1 MITLKDYDYE
11 YKVKN
16 NVYKYSNFFM
26 EGGKVIWRVLLCK
39 PVLYSSY
46 ELDTFQ
52 EAVLDESNYC
62 SFKPNNL
69 SHLLVLLSMVGLIAT
84 TTSLLVFNTMLESLL
99 RPTAM
104 ASCSCRSLAVVPLS
118 KVNLWT
124 QTYLQ
129 NKVNMIMIFCTKTK
143 DQISNGVAAYHQ
155 G

>member
-1 MITLKDYDYE
+1 MR
-11 YKVKN
+11 
-16 NVYKYSNFFM
+16 
-26 EGGKVIWRVLLCK
+26 GGKSYMDIRALQASIVFQLGIGKEALL
-39 PVLYSSY
+39 
-46 ELDTFQ
+46 D
-52 EAVLDESNYC
+52 DSNYR

-124 QTYLQ
+124 
-129 NKVNMIMIFCTKTK
+129 
-143 DQISNGVAAYHQ
+143 
-155 G
+155 